1 MNEEFK
7 KYKGKDIDVIFHS
20 ERCVHSANCVRGL
33 PGVFNVKK
41 KPWINTD
48 EETADKIAD
57 LIDKCPSGAL
67 QYIRKDNQARNTK
80 V

>member
-7 KYKGKDIDVIFHS
+7 IYKGKDIDVIFHS
-20 ERCVHSANCVRGL
+20 GRCLHSANCVRGL
-33 PGVFNVKK
+33 PGVFNVNK
-41 KPWINTD
+41 KPWIHAD

-67 QYIRKDNQARNTK
+67 QYIRKGNNND
-80 V
+80 